1 VVQLDEVKNVSIKSN
16 PISSKPSMKKTL
28 ITVAV
33 VAVVIFL
40 LALPKM
46 NFFKG
51 SDASLPGPGQGQGG
65 ARGGKLS
72 VDAMIIVPAP
82 LDNKLNV
89 TGSVLPNESLE
100 LKSEVSGKIIS
111 ILFREGKQVKKGD
124 LLIQMNDD
132 EIAAQLEKQRYN
144 QKLNEDNEFRQR
156 KLLEK
161 DAISQEEYDNALN
174 RLNTTVADIRLLE
187 TQLAKTKIRAPFDG
201 VIGLRFVSEGAYISP
216 NNVIATL
223 YNISPA
229 KLEFAVPGRYST
241 QVAPGKK
248 IRFTIESDLQVY
260 EGQVYAIEPR
270 IDPATRTLKI
280 RALAENRRGN
290 LLPGQFVKVEL
301 ILESVTNAILV
312 PTEAVIPEQAGK
324 KVFIMENGKAK
335 EVFIETGIRTA
346 NSLEVLSG
354 LKANDTLLTT
364 GILQLRQG
372 MDVQIAKLD

>member
-1 VVQLDEVKNVSIKSN
+1 
-16 PISSKPSMKKTL
+16 MKKTL

-33 VAVVIFL
+33 VAVVILL

-51 SDASLPGPGQGQGG
+51 ENNSMPGPGQGQGG

-72 VDAMIIVPAP
+72 VDAVIIKPAP

-111 ILFREGKQVKKGD
+111 ILFREGKQVSKGE

-132 EIAAQLEKQRYN
+132 EIKAQLEKQRYN
-144 QKLNEDNEFRQR
+144 RKLNEDNEFRQR

-174 RLNTTVADIRLLE
+174 RLNTTEADIRLLE
-187 TQLAKTKIRAPFDG
+187 AQLAKTRILAPFDG

-248 IRFTIESDLQVY
+248 IRFTIESDLKVY

-270 IDPATRTLKI
+270 IDPATRTLTI
-280 RALAENRRGN
+280 RAMAENRRGN

-301 ILESVTNAILV
+301 ILESVNNAILV

-324 KVFIMENGKAK
+324 KVFILEKGKAK

-346 NSLEVLSG
+346 NALEVLSG

-372 MDVQIAKLD
+372 MDIQISKLD

>member
-1 VVQLDEVKNVSIKSN
+1 
-16 PISSKPSMKKTL
+16 MKKTL
-28 ITVAV
+28 ITVAI

-40 LALPKM
+40 LALPKL
-46 NFFKG
+46 NLFK
-51 SDASLPGPGQGQGG
+51 ANKELEQTARAQGG
-65 ARGGKLS
+65 GGKLS
-72 VDAMIIVPAP
+72 VDALILRPAP

-100 LKSEVSGKIIS
+100 LRSEVSGKITSIS
-111 ILFREGKQVKKGD
+111 FREGKSVRRGD
-124 LLIQMNDD
+124 LLIQTNDD
-132 EIAAQLEKQRYN
+132 EIAAQLEKQKYN
-144 QKLNEDNEFRQR
+144 RKLNEDNEFRQR

-174 RLNTTVADIRLLE
+174 RLNTTEADIRLLE
-187 TQLAKTKIRAPFDG
+187 SQLDKTRIRAPFDG

-216 NNVIATL
+216 STTIATL

-229 KLEFAVPGRYST
+229 KIEFAVPGRYST

-248 IRFTIESDLQVY
+248 IRFTIESDLKIY
-260 EGQVYAIEPR
+260 EGSVYAIEPR
-270 IDPATRTLKI
+270 IDPDTRTLKI
-280 RALAENRRGN
+280 RAQADNKSGI

-301 ILESVTNAILV
+301 ILESMSNAILV

-324 KVFIMENGKAK
+324 KVFILEGGKAK

-346 NSLEVLSG
+346 SSLEVVSG

-364 GILQLRQG
+364 GILQLKPG
-372 MDVQIAKLD
+372 MAVQISKLD

>member
-1 VVQLDEVKNVSIKSN
+1 
-16 PISSKPSMKKTL
+16 MKKTL
-28 ITVAV
+28 ITIAIV
-33 VAVVIFL
+33 VVVIFL
-40 LALPKM
+40 LALPKL
-46 NFFKG
+46 NLFKG
-51 SDASLPGPGQGQGG
+51 KQVAESASGQGQGG
-65 ARGGKLS
+65 RGGKLS
-72 VDAMIIVPAP
+72 VDAMIVRYAP
-82 LDNKLNV
+82 LESKLNV

-100 LKSEVSGKIIS
+100 LKSEVSGKITAIY
-111 ILFREGKQVKKGD
+111 FREGKQVRKGD
-124 LLIQMNDD
+124 TLVQTNDD
-132 EIAAQLEKQRYN
+132 EIEALLDKQKYN
-144 QKLNEDNEFRQR
+144 RKLNQDNEFRQR

-174 RLNTTVADIRLLE
+174 RLNTTDADIRLLE
-187 TQLAKTKIRAPFDG
+187 TQLAKTKIMAPFDG

-216 NNVIATL
+216 NTAIATL

-229 KLEFAVPGRYST
+229 KIEFAIPGRYSP

-248 IRFTIESDLQVY
+248 ILFTIESDLKVY

-280 RALAENRRGN
+280 RAIAENRGGN

-301 ILESVTNAILV
+301 ILESIANAILI
-312 PTEAVIPEQAGK
+312 PTESVIPEQAGK
-324 KVFIMENGKAK
+324 KVFILDNGKAK

-364 GILQLRQG
+364 GMLQLRKG
-372 MDVQIAKLD
+372 MDIQISKLD

>member
-1 VVQLDEVKNVSIKSN
+1 
-16 PISSKPSMKKTL
+16 MKKSL

-33 VAVVIFL
+33 VAVVILL

-46 NFFKG
+46 KFFKG
-51 SDASLPGPGQGQGG
+51 SDATMPPGPGG

-72 VDAMIIVPAP
+72 VDALIIVPAP

-111 ILFREGKQVKKGD
+111 ILFNEGKQVKKGD

-187 TQLAKTKIRAPFDG
+187 AQLAKTRIQAPFDG

-248 IRFTIESDLQVY
+248 IRFTIENDLQVY

-270 IDPATRTLKI
+270 IDPSTRTLKI

-301 ILESVTNAILV
+301 ILESLANAILV

-354 LKANDTLLTT
+354 LKPNDTLLTT
-364 GILQLRQG
+364 GILQLRAG
-372 MDVQIAKLD
+372 MEVQIAKFD

>member
-1 VVQLDEVKNVSIKSN
+1 
-16 PISSKPSMKKTL
+16 MKKKL

-46 NFFKG
+46 NWFKG
-51 SDASLPGPGQGQGG
+51 KDEAAAPGQAQGG
-65 ARGGKLS
+65 GRGGKLS
-72 VDAMIIVPAP
+72 VDAVIIKAAP

-111 ILFREGKQVKKGD
+111 IFFREGKQVLKGD
-124 LLIQMNDD
+124 NLIQMNDD
-132 EIAAQLEKQRYN
+132 EIEAQLEKQKYN
-144 QKLNEDNEFRQR
+144 RKLNEDNEFRQR

-187 TQLAKTKIRAPFDG
+187 TQLAKTKIQAPFDG

-216 NNVIATL
+216 STVIATL

-229 KLEFAVPGRYST
+229 KIEFAVPGRYST

-280 RALAENRRGN
+280 RALAENRHGN
-290 LLPGQFVKVEL
+290 LLPGQFVKVEV
-301 ILESVTNAILV
+301 ILESIANAILV

-324 KVFIMENGKAK
+324 KVFILENGKAK

-372 MDVQIAKLD
+372 MDVQISKID

>member
-1 VVQLDEVKNVSIKSN
+1 
-16 PISSKPSMKKTL
+16 MKKKL
-28 ITVAV
+28 ITVAI

-46 NFFKG
+46 NWFK
-51 SDASLPGPGQGQGG
+51 DKDEAQTATGQAQGG
-65 ARGGKLS
+65 GRGGKLS
-72 VDAMIIVPAP
+72 VDAIVIKSAP

-111 ILFREGKQVKKGD
+111 IFFGEGKQVHKGD
-124 LLIQMNDD
+124 TLIQMNDD
-132 EIAAQLEKQRYN
+132 EIEAQLEKQKYN
-144 QKLNEDNEFRQR
+144 RKLNEDNEFRQR

-187 TQLAKTKIRAPFDG
+187 TQLAKTKIQAPFDG

-216 NNVIATL
+216 STVIATL

-229 KLEFAVPGRYST
+229 KIDFAVPGRYST

-280 RALAENRRGN
+280 RAIAENRGGH

-301 ILESVTNAILV
+301 ILESMANAILV

-324 KVFIMENGKAK
+324 KVFILENGKAK

-346 NSLEVLSG
+346 NSLEVLTG
-354 LKANDTLLTT
+354 LKVNDTLLTT
-364 GILQLRQG
+364 GILQLRKG
-372 MDVQIAKLD
+372 MDIQISKLD